1 MISLFW
7 GDAWG
12 MVMTLSEED
21 LISSVVA
28 GERDAFSHLVKQYEA
43 PIYHSIVK
51 IVRDHDQ
58 AADITQQAF
67 ISAFEHLATYDPSHR
82 FFSWLYRIAWND
94 AINCCHRRKNSHSLD
109 QYELPSADPSPEDC
123 LLDKERDDHINR
135 AIATLEFKYRVVL
148 VLRHYLD
155 FSYAEIGQ
163 IVDLPVSTVRSRIHT
178 ARLLL
183 RDVLTQESAQPDLC
197 MV

>member
-1 MISLFW
+1 MKM
-7 GDAWG
+7 DQ
-12 MVMTLSEED
+12 ED
-21 LISSVVA
+21 LIRNVMA
-28 GERDAFSHLVKQYEA
+28 GERGAFTRLVQQYEA

-58 AADITQQAF
+58 AEDITQQAF
-67 ISAFEHLATYDPSHR
+67 ISAYEHLESYDPSHR

-94 AINCCHRRKNSHSLD
+94 AINCCHRNKNSEPLE
-109 QYELPSADPSPEDC
+109 QYELPSSDPSPEDC
-123 LLDKERDDHINR
+123 LLDKERDDKINR
-135 AIATLEFKYRVVL
+135 AMATLEFKYRVLL

-155 FSYAEIGQ
+155 FSYAEIAG

-178 ARLLL
+178 ARHLLKEE
-183 RDVLTQESAQPDLC
+183 LTRHSAEPELI

>member
-1 MISLFW
+1 MDL
-7 GDAWG
+7 G
-12 MVMTLSEED
+12 EED
-21 LISSVVA
+21 LMRSVVA
-28 GERDAFSHLVKQYEA
+28 GERGAFTRLFKQYEA

-58 AADITQQAF
+58 ASDITQRAF
-67 ISAFEHLATYDPSHR
+67 ISAFEHLATFDSNHR

-94 AINCCHRRKNSHSLD
+94 AINCCHKRKNSRPVE
-109 QYELPSADPSPEDC
+109 QCELPASGPSPEDR
-123 LLDKERDDHINR
+123 LLDKERDDHIND
-135 AIATLEFKYRVVL
+135 AIANLEHKYRVVL

-155 FSYAEIGQ
+155 LSYSEIATIIG
-163 IVDLPVSTVRSRIHT
+163 LPISTVRSRIHT

-183 RDVLTQESAQPDLC
+183 RDELIQESAHAELC

>member
-1 MISLFW
+1 
-7 GDAWG
+7 
-12 MVMTLSEED
+12 MTLSEED
-21 LISSVVA
+21 LINSVMA
-28 GERDAFSHLVKQYEA
+28 GEQGAFTRLVRHYEA

-51 IVRDHDQ
+51 MVRDHDQ

-67 ISAFEHLATYDPSHR
+67 ISAFEHLSAYDPSHR

-94 AINCCHRRKNSHSLD
+94 AVNCCHQKKYSQPLD
-109 QYELPSADPSPEDC
+109 QYELPSSDPSPEDR
-123 LLDKERDDHINR
+123 LLAKERDDNINR
-135 AIATLEFKYRVVL
+135 AIAHLEFKYRVVL

-155 FSYAEIGQ
+155 FSYAEIAQ
-163 IVDLPVSTVRSRIHT
+163 IIGLPLSTVRSRIHT

-183 RDVLTQESAQPDLC
+183 RDELTQESAQTELC

>member
-1 MISLFW
+1 MAS
-7 GDAWG
+7 
-12 MVMTLSEED
+12 SEED
-21 LISSVVA
+21 LIHSVMA
-28 GERDAFSHLVKQYEA
+28 GDRGAFTRLVKEYEA

-67 ISAFEHLATYDPSHR
+67 ISAFEHLATYDPKHR

-94 AINCCHRRKNSHSLD
+94 AINCCHQRKNSQPLD
-109 QYELPSADPSPEDC
+109 QYELPSSDPSPEDC

-135 AIATLEFKYRVVL
+135 AISTLAYKYRVVL

-155 FSYAEIGQ
+155 FSYAEIGR
-163 IVDLPVSTVRSRIHT
+163 IIGLPVSTVRSRIHT

-183 RDVLTQESAQPDLC
+183 RDELTQESAQPELC

>member
-1 MISLFW
+1 MAS
-7 GDAWG
+7 
-12 MVMTLSEED
+12 SEED
-21 LISSVVA
+21 LISSVMA
-28 GERDAFSHLVKQYEA
+28 GDRGAFTRLVRQYEA

-67 ISAFEHLATYDPSHR
+67 ISAFENLSTYDSSHR

-94 AINCCHRRKNSHSLD
+94 AINCCHRNKKSQPLD
-109 QYELPSADPSPEDC
+109 HCELPSSDPSPEDC
-123 LLDKERDDHINR
+123 LLDKERDDNINQ
-135 AIATLEFKYRVVL
+135 AIARLEFKYRVVL

-155 FSYAEIGQ
+155 FSYSEIAAVTG
-163 IVDLPVSTVRSRIHT
+163 LPLSTVRSRIHT

-183 RDVLTQESAQPDLC
+183 RDELTEESAQPELC